1 LEEERSRFGAYS
13 AVRSRQERGAYHAL
27 AANVLQHACRNIK
40 EGWPKHYWT
49 AWKHISRIAVHDN
62 KEIPMQRMIGLFALS
77 MLLVGLSGCSYLF
90 YPRAGDYATQAK
102 GASGVET
109 MINLANMMEATAAK
123 AKGGKG
129 VDTAFDDLHNQ
140 FHALRD
146 SYCGVTE
153 AQAKTPAY
161 DLAVTHKKELTAI
174 FWRLWKFKDDQPQR
188 DLHR

>member
-1 LEEERSRFGAYS
+1 
-13 AVRSRQERGAYHAL
+13 
-27 AANVLQHACRNIK
+27 
-40 EGWPKHYWT
+40 
-49 AWKHISRIAVHDN
+49 
-62 KEIPMQRMIGLFALS
+62 MQRMIGLFTLS
-77 MLLVGLSGCSYLF
+77 VVLMGLSGCSYLF

-109 MINLANMMEATAAK
+109 MINLTTMMEATAGK

-140 FHALRD
+140 FHALND
-146 SYCGVTE
+146 AFCGVTD

-174 FWRLWKFKDDQPQR
+174 FKRLWKFKDDQPHR
-188 DLHR
+188 DLHLDLLSAELKELRETLQTIK

>member
-1 LEEERSRFGAYS
+1 
-13 AVRSRQERGAYHAL
+13 
-27 AANVLQHACRNIK
+27 
-40 EGWPKHYWT
+40 
-49 AWKHISRIAVHDN
+49 
-62 KEIPMQRMIGLFALS
+62 MQRMIGLFALS

-109 MINLANMMEATAAK
+109 MINLTTMMEATAAK

-140 FHALRD
+140 FHALD
-146 SYCGVTE
+146 DAFCSVTD

-161 DLAVTHKKELTAI
+161 DLAVTHKKQLTAI
-174 FWRLWKFKDDQPQR
+174 FKRLWKFKGDQPHR
-188 DLHR
+188 DLHLDLLSTELKELRETLHTLK